1 MASPSLQPRELAFPG
16 ARIGLFGG
24 SFDPPH
30 EGHLHVAR
38 TAKRSLGLHQVWWLI
53 SPQNPLKPNAPAHDF
68 DRRLHAVEALA
79 KDPGMFVSDI
89 ERRWDLAYTADT
101 VRTIK
106 ARWPGVRFVWIM
118 GADSMASLHR
128 WRDWTKIITGIP
140 IVIVARP
147 GTAYAARFSRAAQR
161 YASARVDEKDARAL
175 PDLPAPAWTYLTAP
189 LNAASSSAIRARR
202 K

>member
-1 MASPSLQPRELAFPG
+1 MASPSSQPRELAFPG

-30 EGHLHVAR
+30 QGHLHVAR
-38 TAKRSLGLHQVWWLI
+38 TAKRSLGLDQVWWLV

-68 DRRLHAVEALA
+68 ERRIAAVEAMA
-79 KDPGMFVSDI
+79 KDPYMFVSDI
-89 ERRWDLAYTADT
+89 ERRWALTYTADT
-101 VRTIK
+101 VRTVQ

-118 GADSMASLHR
+118 GADSMANLHR
-128 WRDWTKIITGIP
+128 WRDWTSIIARMP

-147 GTAYAARFSRAAQR
+147 GTTYAARFSRAAQR
-161 YASARVDEKDARAL
+161 YAHARVDEKDALSL
-175 PDLPAPAWTYLTAP
+175 PNLAPPAWTYLTAP